1 MDKHDTPR
9 RGRPRKVLPDASG
22 EPSIPTAPDDAHRD
36 GEIGFREP
44 ETDRSPA
51 PSRWADVIA
60 KINALSGSGMYV
72 TQLHTR
78 DNRTGQY
85 ELENGHAVIN
95 GNQEEDFL
103 VTSDGVKHP
112 V

>member
-1 MDKHDTPR
+1 
-9 RGRPRKVLPDASG
+9 
-22 EPSIPTAPDDAHRD
+22 
-36 GEIGFREP
+36 
-44 ETDRSPA
+44 
-51 PSRWADVIA
+51 
-60 KINALSGSGMYV
+60 MYV

-78 DNRTGQY
+78 DNRQGQY
-85 ELENGHAVIN
+85 ELENGHAVIH